1 LFNFLYGV
9 KMADLKE
16 KVTKIIV
23 AKLGVEE
30 SQITDDAN
38 FTKDLGA
45 DSLDTVE
52 LIMEFEKEFDLT
64 IEDSDAEK
72 IQTVGNVV
80 EYLNSKLG

>member
-1 LFNFLYGV
+1 
-9 KMADLKE
+9 MADIKS
-16 KVTKIIV
+16 KVTEIIV
-23 AKLGVEE
+23 KKLGVEE
-30 SQITDDAN
+30 SQITDEAN

-80 EYLNSKLG
+80 SYLQEKVG

>member
-1 LFNFLYGV
+1 
-9 KMADLKE
+9 MEDLKK
-16 KVTKIIV
+16 KVTDIIV
-23 AKLGVEE
+23 KKLGVEE
-30 SQITDDAN
+30 SQITDEAN

-52 LIMEFEKEFDLT
+52 LIMEFEKEFNIT

-80 EYLNSKLG
+80 AYLSEKIG